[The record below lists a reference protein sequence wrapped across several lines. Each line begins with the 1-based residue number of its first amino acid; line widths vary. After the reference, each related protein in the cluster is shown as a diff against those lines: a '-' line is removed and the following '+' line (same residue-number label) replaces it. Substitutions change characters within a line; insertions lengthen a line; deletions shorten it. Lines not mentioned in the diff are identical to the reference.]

1 MEDGGADEASGP
13 GEDEV
18 HFMRGDLTAAI
29 YDEVLGTW
37 RSGVIDREGNIV
49 LMEIG

>member
-18 HFMRGDLTAAI
+18 HFMRG
-29 YDEVLGTW
+29 LGRLGEKGT
-37 RSGVIDREGNIV
+37 SC
-49 LMEIG
+49 